1 MAGWGVVPMVGNGTG
16 TRLGIAFVAAFCL
29 CLALGPMSAWSLPT
43 GRLYEQVTPAF
54 KGGYGAKAINAIN
67 PDGEG
72 VIYSSQGTF
81 VGTSSASLE
90 HYYQAVRG
98 GSGWASISLNPQ
110 AQLSPRPGPDGFS
123 SSLGASLWDLPLHST
138 NIALANDI
146 SPEEQFFL
154 EVAGELHKVGPVLK
168 SLSGEEF
175 TFASEGISDDFCH
188 VVIKA
193 PALLAEA
200 VGEEGPKEQ
209 LYDVDTCATDEPAIS
224 LVGMTNSGG
233 LLAPECGPIV
243 GNGDNRTNA
252 VSADG
257 NTVFFLANMPNDSK
271 CKFVGSQLF
280 ARVGGTKTL
289 EVSKPLA
296 EACADVPCPGAGTR
310 ATVSFRGASE
320 DGSRVFFTTAAPL
333 EPATDKDNTNDLYLA
348 VIGCPVAGEECES
361 WQRVVTS
368 LVQVSHDPNPAE
380 AAEVQDVVALSH
392 DGSRVYFVARGVLSG
407 EGPTAEGEQSSPVL
421 GADNLYSY
429 VRDAQYPEGHTVFV
443 ADLCSA
449 PGLSGKAVD
458 LRCPGDLEGE
468 NSSARPRRNDIGL
481 FGYAPL
487 AQVAGAEGGILI
499 FSTYARL
506 IDGGPEADT
515 DDAQDVYRLNMT
527 TDALQRVSIGEEG
540 SDANGNR
547 EDTERV
553 SSKSGE
559 FANMYNGDA
568 RIQPPLTG
576 RPSDERKLVTQAADG
591 EGSRIVFTASDPLS
605 PSASNGQPDIYE
617 WHDGSVSLLSTGS
630 SAEPDESPVIT
641 PSGRDVFFVSSQG
654 LVAQD
659 TDGVP
664 DIYDAAIGSVPPQV
678 PTQPAPCA
686 GDACQGPLTNPAPL
700 LVPGSVSQV
709 PEANLSPPSKKAVK
723 KKSAK
728 KKPAKKK
735 SARKKAKAKK
745 KLRAK
750 RSERKGGGTR

>member
-1 MAGWGVVPMVGNGTG
+1 MRLKRSNLGARVCMLASFVVLSATAL
-16 TRLGIAFVAAFCL
+16 TAAPA
-29 CLALGPMSAWSLPT
+29 LALPS
-43 GRLYEQVTPAF
+43 GRVYEQVTPAF
-54 KGGYGAKAINAIN
+54 KGGYGVKVINAVN

-72 VIYSSQGTF
+72 LIYSSQGTF

-98 GSGWASISLNPQ
+98 GSGWESISLNPQ

-123 SSLGASLWDLPLHST
+123 SSLGASLWDLPLRST
-138 NIALANDI
+138 NIAIANDV

-154 EVAGELHKVGPVLK
+154 EVAGELRKVGPILK
-168 SLSGEEF
+168 SQSGEEF
-175 TFASEGISDDFCH
+175 TFAQEGISDDFCH

-193 PALLAEA
+193 PALLTEA
-200 VGEEGPKEQ
+200 VGAKEQ
-209 LYDVDTCATDEPAIS
+209 LYDVDTCAADGPALR

-233 LLAPECGPIV
+233 LLAPECGPTA

-257 NTVFFLANMPNDSK
+257 STVFFLAHMPNDAK
-271 CKFVGSQLF
+271 CGFEGSQLF
-280 ARVGGTKTL
+280 ARVGGIKTL
-289 EVSKPLA
+289 EVSKPIA
-296 EACADVPCPGAGTR
+296 EACAEVPCPAADTR

-333 EPATDKDNTNDLYLA
+333 DPATDKDNTNDLYLA
-348 VIGCPVAGEECES
+348 VIGCPVADAECEAG
-361 WQRVVTS
+361 QRVVTS
-368 LVQVSHDPNPAE
+368 LVQVSHDPNAGE
-380 AAEVQDVVALSH
+380 AAEVQDMVALSH
-392 DGSRVYFVARGVLSG
+392 DGSHAYFVARGVLSG
-407 EGPTAEGEQSSPVL
+407 EGPTVEGEQSLPVP

-429 VRDAQYPEGHTVFV
+429 VRDARYPEGHTVFV

-458 LRCPGDLEGE
+458 LRCPGDLEGA

-487 AQVAGAEGGILI
+487 AQVAGADGGVLV

-506 IDGGPEADT
+506 IDSGPEADT
-515 DDAQDVYRLNMT
+515 DDAQDVYRLDT
-527 TDALQRVSIGEEG
+527 ATGALQRVSIGENG
-540 SDANGNR
+540 FDANGNR

-576 RPSDERKLVTQAADG
+576 RPIDERKLVTQAADE
-591 EGSRIVFTASDPLS
+591 EGSRIIFTASDPLS

-617 WHDGSVSLLSTGS
+617 WHNGSVSLLSTGS

-641 PSGRDVFFVSSQG
+641 PSGSDVFFVSSQG

-664 DIYDAAIGSVPPQV
+664 DIYDAAIGRVPPQA
-678 PTQPAPCA
+678 PAQPAPCA

-709 PEANLSPPSKKAVK
+709 AEANLSPPSKKAVK
-723 KKSAK
+723 KK
-728 KKPAKKK
+728 PAKKK
-735 SARKKAKAKK
+735 AKVKK
-745 KLRAK
+745 KVRAK
-750 RSERKGGGTR
+750 RTERKGEGA